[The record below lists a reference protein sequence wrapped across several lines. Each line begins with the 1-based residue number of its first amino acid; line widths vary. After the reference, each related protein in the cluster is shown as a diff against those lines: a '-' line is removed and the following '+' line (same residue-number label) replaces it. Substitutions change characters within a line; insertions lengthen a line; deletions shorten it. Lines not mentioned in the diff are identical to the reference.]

1 MSHLKAEI
9 DLIFGRGIW
18 DLNYKLRSANL
29 KIKST
34 ERSIYGRNECA
45 DTAQLE
51 MRASEVEKKLHQ
63 LRLIIQ
69 PMSKGFN
76 QTNDKLIY
84 PMSEL
89 EYKQVEDEDESEAK
103 DNEAHKAE
111 DGNLTYKMQLLT
123 KYMKRKKDDV
133 VLLDVDDSEG
143 ASSDAINKKKE
154 VAFADKNRGEP
165 KWLPKNTGT
174 NLFKALS
181 HQAASP
187 RRVRG
192 VPFLEKLDHLKIRTE
207 KLLGDVETLKNAVY
221 ARLRL
226 GIADTILE
234 RLKEVEDDIKILS
247 ESYNLN
253 ASSPNHQA
261 ISRDKQLE
269 ELYKL
274 YETLKKNFD
283 ELRPKVG

>member
-1 MSHLKAEI
+1 MQYQKWSTIIHIPKVLSERVENIRREMSHLKAEI

-154 VAFADKNRGEP
+154 VAFADK
-165 KWLPKNTGT
+165 
-174 NLFKALS
+174 
-181 HQAASP
+181 
-187 RRVRG
+187 
-192 VPFLEKLDHLKIRTE
+192 PFLEKLDHLKIRTE